1 VPLSGLEEGG
11 SLGGQGSVEWSSG
24 GRAPLRRRV
33 SIKSQ
38 GLSRASKTGGTGG
51 NMQQPT
57 SESDT
62 TVECSGRMT
71 LECGC
76 GERLILLGLKEDWLS
91 EKRTNFECLCG
102 LSLTLADRLDEDVV
116 QEFSQVMRGAFKT
129 PASQDRRPRVYRRI

>member
-38 GLSRASKTGGTGG
+38 GLSRVSKMGGR
-51 NMQQPT
+51 MQQPT

-116 QEFSQVMRGAFKT
+116 QEFSQVMRGASNT
-129 PASQDRRPRVYRRI
+129 PAAQDRRPRVYRRI

>member
-24 GRAPLRRRV
+24 GRAPLSRWD

-38 GLSRASKTGGTGG
+38 GLSRVSKMGG
-51 NMQQPT
+51 NMEQPT

-71 LECGC
+71 LESGC

-91 EKRTNFECLCG
+91 EQRTNFECLCG

-129 PASQDRRPRVYRRI
+129 PAAQDRRPRIYRRI

>member
-38 GLSRASKTGGTGG
+38 GLSRVSKMGGR
-51 NMQQPT
+51 MQQPT

-62 TVECSGRMT
+62 TVECSGHMT

-91 EKRTNFECLCG
+91 EKRTNFEFQCG
-102 LSLTLADRLDEDVV
+102 HILTLADRLDEDVV
-116 QEFSQVMRGAFKT
+116 QEFRQIMDEAFKI
-129 PASQDRRPRVYRRI
+129 PGG